1 MNLSTPSVLTSY
13 HPGATALTIGARKR
27 SRLLMRAF
35 GTKEVF
41 RRQLGGRLLEIR
53 QFIPQGTQRA
63 FPLFQPAILWSQ
75 RDWSHQALQAH
86 WWELELS
93 RERRFRFFARTP

>member
-1 MNLSTPSVLTSY
+1 M
-13 HPGATALTIGARKR
+13 
-27 SRLLMRAF
+27 
-35 GTKEVF
+35 
-41 RRQLGGRLLEIR
+41 
-53 QFIPQGTQRA
+53 PQVTQRA